1 MKNKETK
8 KEKWKYSWAVQ
19 DLFITFAFLTLVI
32 VSLILA
38 LLVAYILKKK
48 DML

>member
-1 MKNKETK
+1 MVASFMGMNVPLGFFQE
-8 KEKWKYSWAVQ
+8 S
-19 DLFITFAFLTLVI
+19 TFAFLTLVI
-32 VSLILA
+32 VSLALA